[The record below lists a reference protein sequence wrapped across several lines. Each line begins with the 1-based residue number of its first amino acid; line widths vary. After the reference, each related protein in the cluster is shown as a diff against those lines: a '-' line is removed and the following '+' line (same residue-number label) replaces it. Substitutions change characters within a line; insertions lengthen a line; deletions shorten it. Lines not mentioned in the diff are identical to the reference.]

1 MARRDTMKPFRLA
14 IFNLLNG
21 NISCEIYDEK
31 KKSSDSNGLYVTMGT
46 QTENQ
51 SSQQTDTS
59 WMHDVTLDLEIIQ
72 KTGMEVSKDDIDD
85 VSEEIYEIL
94 EPVFGTG
101 ALVIPGFQVT
111 DLRVSGVSRTFEV
124 SATES
129 IVTKTCTISALL
141 TQQL

>member
-1 MARRDTMKPFRLA
+1 MKPFRLA
-14 IFNLLNG
+14 IFNLLDG

-72 KTGMEVSKDDIDD
+72 KTGMEVSKDSIDD

-94 EPVFGTG
+94 EPAFATG
-101 ALVIPGFQVT
+101 AVVIPGFQIT
-111 DLRVSGVSRTFEV
+111 DLRISGVSRTFEV

-141 TQQL
+141 TQQI